1 MRFSVILV
9 VAMAIAI
16 DGSLARTKLSRDE
29 RKELR
34 KQLRKDI
41 WDLLG
46 NEASLKTPRGLK
58 IFQTIKEHLLNSET
72 CNTDDLEAQISTLQ
86 GEVSAKNEEIATLE
100 DVVAAKDVEIATLQ
114 NSETCNTDDLEAQ
127 ISTLQGEVNAKDE
140 EIAGLDS
147 ELNTC
152 LASQSPPTCTGCTCQ
167 LGEVGYQCAADPCTA
182 PSTVGPPPI

>member
-86 GEVSAKNEEIATLE
+86 GEV
-100 DVVAAKDVEIATLQ
+100 
-114 NSETCNTDDLEAQ
+114 
-127 ISTLQGEVNAKDE
+127 NAKDE